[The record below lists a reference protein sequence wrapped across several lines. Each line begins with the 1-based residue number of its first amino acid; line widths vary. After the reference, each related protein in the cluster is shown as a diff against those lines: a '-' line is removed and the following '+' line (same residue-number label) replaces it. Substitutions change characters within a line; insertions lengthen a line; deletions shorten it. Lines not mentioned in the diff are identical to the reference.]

1 MRQDARRIGR
11 KTEGSRS
18 TSTTCNV
25 TGGRGRRPARRDER
39 RTQRYPKGDRL
50 KQLRAFCRSAR
61 LGSISRAAERL
72 RLSQPSVSLQVSAL
86 EEELGLS
93 LFDRRGRS
101 LLLTHVG
108 ERLYH
113 LALPL
118 VHGMDRFPDT
128 FAEQHHGVFADSL
141 RIGAGD
147 LSGAHLLPPFL
158 QCFRRQFPGARVEV
172 RIGSGR
178 ERLRWLREFEI
189 DLAITA
195 MDSPRSGFS
204 LHPIL
209 VSRTMLIT
217 PVDHPLVGR
226 TSVTVADVVPYPV
239 VGHASMHLVGQ
250 TIEALLRVE
259 GIDLD
264 IVAEVDGWDIIKKY
278 VAAGIGVAFVPELC
292 LTAHDRLWR
301 IPVGGGVPQRAY
313 GVITRRDGLT
323 SLAAS
328 RFLDIMVPDG
338 ARMRGTP

>member
-25 TGGRGRRPARRDER
+25 TGGRGRRLDRRDER

-118 VHGMDRFPDT
+118 VHGMDSFP
-128 FAEQHHGVFADSL
+128 
-141 RIGAGD
+141 R
-147 LSGAHLLPPFL
+147 HLCRAAPWRL
-158 QCFRRQFPGARVEV
+158 RRQSSHRSRGP
-172 RIGSGR
+172 
-178 ERLRWLREFEI
+178 LRR
-189 DLAITA
+189 
-195 MDSPRSGFS
+195 SPAA
-204 LHPIL
+204 PIPPVL
-209 VSRTMLIT
+209 SAAVSRSARRSTNRQR
-217 PVDHPLVGR
+217 PG
-226 TSVTVADVVPYPV
+226 
-239 VGHASMHLVGQ
+239 
-250 TIEALLRVE
+250 EAAL
-259 GIDLD
+259 
-264 IVAEVDGWDIIKKY
+264 
-278 VAAGIGVAFVPELC
+278 
-292 LTAHDRLWR
+292 
-301 IPVGGGVPQRAY
+301 
-313 GVITRRDGLT
+313 
-323 SLAAS
+323 AS
-328 RFLDIMVPDG
+328 RIRDRSRDHGDG
-338 ARMRGTP
+338 QSRGPGSAFIRSWCPGRCSSLPRTTRWSGVLR